1 MPLPDDPRIR
11 EALFNK
17 YFPCEDWE
25 RAFHLCTSEI
35 KRIGIYTGLSFKE
48 VQELS
53 LSLFLLYR
61 KESWVYS
68 FNRTEEGKEF
78 LKTLWRLQQTKAD
91 TKAIREFTAR
101 R

>member
-1 MPLPDDPRIR
+1 
-11 EALFNK
+11 
-17 YFPCEDWE
+17 DWE
-25 RAFHLCTSEI
+25 RAFHLCTSEV
-35 KRIGIYTGLSFKE
+35 KRISIYAGLSFKE
-48 VQELS
+48 VQELP

-68 FNRTEEGKEF
+68 FTRTEDGKEF